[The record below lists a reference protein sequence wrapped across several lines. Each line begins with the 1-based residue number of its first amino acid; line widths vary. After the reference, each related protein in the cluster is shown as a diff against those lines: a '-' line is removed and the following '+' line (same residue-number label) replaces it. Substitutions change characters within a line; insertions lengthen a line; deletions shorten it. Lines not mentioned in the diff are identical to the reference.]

1 MRKGQGSACE
11 PGAGVKSGREAEVR
25 VRPPRRTPHFKFPQP
40 LSSPFILLLSGR
52 ATFIYPAGRATAAT
66 FDPFRRKPQHS
77 PAKPSAMDSDDEEM
91 RDASSS
97 SSVEGGDDGDG
108 DAAGYAEEGVMV
120 MEVRWF
126 EVDLDYE
133 YDAPRWFDLAREEA
147 PVEAAAAEMW
157 FATAPSY
164 PPSRTSA
171 FFPSNTPLLSYF
183 LNSVFTACV
192 GRFNSRRGLL
202 S

>member
-1 MRKGQGSACE
+1 
-11 PGAGVKSGREAEVR
+11 
-25 VRPPRRTPHFKFPQP
+25 
-40 LSSPFILLLSGR
+40 
-52 ATFIYPAGRATAAT
+52 
-66 FDPFRRKPQHS
+66 
-77 PAKPSAMDSDDEEM
+77 MDSDDEEM

-97 SSVEGGDDGDG
+97 SVEGDG

-171 FFPSNTPLLSYF
+171 FFPSNTPLLPYF
-183 LNSVFTACV
+183 LNSVFTPWV
-192 GRFNSRRGLL
+192 GRFNSRRGLDSYRNGGSVPRSIGL
-202 S
+202 RLQCICC